1 MNVLSRIWF
10 PATVLATAAVLSFA
24 HPGREVTRRY
34 IPEDE
39 AFADTVVYLKDAY
52 KLKRIGSFDAV
63 SIADSLLQMADSDS
77 TSEALL
83 DTLPHLTA
91 RDTIPVPDSLR
102 LTDPFRYKYY
112 VALIDSLTHVIV
124 RDSLQRSSD
133 SLKISADTL
142 RARRLDS
149 LARIDFEH
157 AISDSLDWRMIDSIY
172 VADSTA
178 VAKEKFLQWYNSL
191 SRKERRKYD
200 MEQALPKKLAEMDS
214 LQKIKEEKQAERD
227 SVTEYT
233 PRILETAFLTDT
245 MQYKRIIHWTVD
257 DDFHRLNVSIPDTSY
272 NYHYYDYPF
281 LRRDV
286 NASWLGVPGSPLQ
299 YYNYF
304 NRASDEGIEFYNA
317 QEAWS
322 FSPRTL
328 PHYNTKTPHTELAY
342 FGTLLAGDAKES
354 DNLHIL
360 TTQNILPELN
370 FTISYD
376 RFGGGGMLESE
387 ETKNKTFSVR
397 ANYIGKKYL
406 AHAGYIY
413 NMVERA
419 ENGGIVDN
427 MWIRDTTVEAR
438 EIKVALSGASSKITK
453 NTWFLDQQYRIPFEF
468 IRKLQARR
476 DTSAAAPADSLVEA
490 VADSLDRDV
499 TTAFIGHSSEWSTYT
514 RKYID
519 NITNADGKALYNNV
533 FNFGPASADSLGT
546 MKLDNKIF
554 LRLQPWGSES
564 IVSKLDVGVG
574 DRLMHYFDSSSVR
587 PARHVENSVYA
598 YAGAQGQVNKYFNWD
613 AKARFYV
620 LGYNLGD
627 MAVEANAGFNFYP
640 FRRAR
645 KSPVSV
651 SAHFETRLD
660 SPTYYQQM
668 LNTNHFR
675 WENSFSKISTTQ
687 IRGSIDVPRWK
698 LNASVGYG
706 LLANNVYYDT
716 LGIVRQNAVPMSI
729 LSASLR
735 KEFVAGPMHFDN
747 RVLVQYSSAPDVI
760 PLPTVALNL
769 RWYAQFVVQRD
780 QTKTHNIMVMQVGV
794 NGFYNSQW
802 YAPAWNPALGVFH
815 NQNVN
820 LYENGPYFDIF
831 LNIQWKKCCIFLKY
845 QNFGKG
851 WPMRRKD
858 YFTAD
863 HYIGTLD
870 GTDGLKLGIFWPF
883 YFNTQKH
890 ESHSH

>member
-77 TSEALL
+77 TSDALL

-257 DDFHRLNVSIPDTSY
+257 DDFQRLNVSIPDTSY

-397 ANYIGKKYL
+397 ANYLGKKYL

-845 QNFGKG
+845 QHFGKG

>member
-24 HPGREVTRRY
+24 RPGREVTRRY

-77 TSEALL
+77 TSDALL

-214 LQKIKEEKQAERD
+214 LQKVKEEKQAERD

-257 DDFHRLNVSIPDTSY
+257 DDFQRLNVSIPDTSY

-397 ANYIGKKYL
+397 ANYLGKKYL

>member
-214 LQKIKEEKQAERD
+214 LQKVKEEKQAERD

-257 DDFHRLNVSIPDTSY
+257 DDFQRLNVSIPDTSY

-397 ANYIGKKYL
+397 ANYLGKKYL

-476 DTSAAAPADSLVEA
+476 DTSAAAQADSLVEA

-675 WENSFSKISTTQ
+675 WENNFSKISTTQ

>member
-77 TSEALL
+77 TSDALL

-257 DDFHRLNVSIPDTSY
+257 DDFQRLNVSIPDTSY

-397 ANYIGKKYL
+397 ANYLGKKYL

-468 IRKLQARR
+468 IRKLQARK
-476 DTSAAAPADSLVEA
+476 DTSAAAPADSLAEA

>member
-24 HPGREVTRRY
+24 RPGREVTRRY

-77 TSEALL
+77 TSDALL

-257 DDFHRLNVSIPDTSY
+257 DDFQRLNVSIPDTSY

-397 ANYIGKKYL
+397 ANYLGKKYL

>member
-77 TSEALL
+77 TSDALL

-272 NYHYYDYPF
+272 NYHYNDYPF

-397 ANYIGKKYL
+397 ANYLGKKYL

>member
-77 TSEALL
+77 TSDALL

-214 LQKIKEEKQAERD
+214 LQKVKEEKQAERD

-397 ANYIGKKYL
+397 ANYLGKKYL

-845 QNFGKG
+845 QNSGKG

>member
-77 TSEALL
+77 TSDALL

-214 LQKIKEEKQAERD
+214 LQKVKEEKQAERD

-272 NYHYYDYPF
+272 NYHYNDYPF

-397 ANYIGKKYL
+397 ANYLGKKYL

-476 DTSAAAPADSLVEA
+476 YTSAAAPADSLVEA

>member
-77 TSEALL
+77 TSDALL

-214 LQKIKEEKQAERD
+214 LQKVKEEKQAERD

-397 ANYIGKKYL
+397 ANYLGKKYL

-675 WENSFSKISTTQ
+675 WENNFSKISTTQ

-845 QNFGKG
+845 QNSGKG

>member
-24 HPGREVTRRY
+24 RPGREVTRRY

-77 TSEALL
+77 TSDALL

-397 ANYIGKKYL
+397 ANYLGKKYL

-468 IRKLQARR
+468 IRKLQARK

-587 PARHVENSVYA
+587 PTRHVENSVYA

>member
-77 TSEALL
+77 TSDALL

-200 MEQALPKKLAEMDS
+200 MEQALHKKLAEMDS
-214 LQKIKEEKQAERD
+214 LQKVKEEKQAERD

-397 ANYIGKKYL
+397 ANYLGKKYL

-499 TTAFIGHSSEWSTYT
+499 ITAFIGHSSEWSTYT